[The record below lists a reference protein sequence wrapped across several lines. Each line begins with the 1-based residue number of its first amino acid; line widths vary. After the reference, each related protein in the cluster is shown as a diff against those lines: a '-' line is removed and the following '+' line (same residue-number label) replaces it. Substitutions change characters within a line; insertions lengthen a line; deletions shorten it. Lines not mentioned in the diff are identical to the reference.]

1 MSDRDLSHQL
11 RITSPCSVSWDSMIG
26 NDRVR
31 FCEHCQT
38 AVHNLDLTSRKQI
51 RRLIARSEGR
61 ICVSYL
67 QPAAERKTSS
77 PALIL
82 HKIGRRTAKIAAGA
96 FSASLSISS
105 AVAAT
110 APLKQ
115 TAQRNEV
122 ISAVLVNQ
130 QITSSGTGAL
140 YGFVY
145 DPNGAA
151 IAGAVVSA
159 TNFEASESMNTFT
172 GGDGQ
177 YRLDGLKPGVYLL
190 QVKSRGFDPSDVPNV
205 HVRAGDSNRIDQ
217 TLSVATITAEVT
229 IESPERIVVA
239 GGAMISLP
247 VDPLVKAAQDD
258 DLEELRTLLLNRSD
272 ANVRDKITN
281 STALE
286 HAVQNG
292 NREMVQV
299 LLWAKAD
306 VNFRDND
313 GETVLMLLTDKVTSE
328 LVWDLI
334 NAGAKVNARDNDGD
348 TPLTSIAE
356 VNNVEALKV
365 LLDAGAKVSAAN
377 NDGETALMLA
387 ASNGM
392 LNNVR
397 ALILAGADVNARDK
411 QGKTALM
418 LANEANEAA
427 VVRLLKAHG
436 AIAFEAPEKQ

>member
-1 MSDRDLSHQL
+1 
-11 RITSPCSVSWDSMIG
+11 MIG

-38 AVHNLDLTSRKQI
+38 AVHNLDLTSRKQV

-61 ICVSYL
+61 VCVSYL
-67 QPAAERKTSS
+67 QPTAETKTT
-77 PALIL
+77 PIL

-115 TAQRNEV
+115 TAQRHEV
-122 ISAVLVNQ
+122 VFAAPGNQ
-130 QITSSGTGAL
+130 QVTSSGTGTL
-140 YGFVY
+140 FGFVY

-151 IAGAVVSA
+151 ISGASVAAVS
-159 TNFEASESMNTFT
+159 FESNDSLHTVT
-172 GGDGQ
+172 GPDGQ
-177 YRLDGLKPGVYLL
+177 YRLEGLKAGNYVL
-190 QVKSRGFDPSDVPNV
+190 QVKSNGFDPSDVPNIQ
-205 HVRAGDSNRIDQ
+205 VRAGDNNRIDQ
-217 TLSVATITAEVT
+217 TLSIAPITAEVT
-229 IESPERIVVA
+229 VESGPPVIS

-247 VDPLVKAAQDD
+247 SHPFIKAAREDN
-258 DLEELRTLLLNRSD
+258 LEELRTLLLGGSD
-272 ANVRDKITN
+272 ANMRDKLTN

-306 VNFRDND
+306 VNFRDSD
-313 GETVLMLLTDKVTSE
+313 GQTVLMLLTDKVTSE

-334 NAGAKVNARDNDGD
+334 NAGAKVNARDKDGD
-348 TPLTSIAE
+348 TPLISIAE
-356 VNNVEALKV
+356 INNLDALKA
-365 LLDAGAKVSAAN
+365 LLDAGAKVNAAN

-387 ASNGM
+387 ASNGII
-392 LNNVR
+392 NNVR
-397 ALILAGADVNARDK
+397 ALIMAGADVNARDK

-418 LANEANEAA
+418 LAGEANEAA

-436 AIAFEAPEKQ
+436 AVEFEAPQKQ